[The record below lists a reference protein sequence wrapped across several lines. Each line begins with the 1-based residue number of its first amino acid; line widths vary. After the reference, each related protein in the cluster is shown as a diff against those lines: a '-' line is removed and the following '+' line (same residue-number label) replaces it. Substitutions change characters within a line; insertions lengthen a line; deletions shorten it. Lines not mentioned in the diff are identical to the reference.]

1 VLFGGCS
8 SSSIMP
14 RLDLGVDSMCSDSLF
29 SDHLQFVLGEPQ
41 ECLHLASQAA
51 EVVSIPFSRDLK
63 ERLW

>member
-1 VLFGGCS
+1 
-8 SSSIMP
+8 MP